1 MNQILI
7 TEKIYVT
14 PELKRKRIIYKIF
27 FIISIL
33 CVFLLS
39 TYYIYAEYDR
49 NKNEEISHQILA
61 QIEDNTTVQED
72 DGILRVILSEYENNV
87 ESQNEEQEMQTS
99 EESEITQQRQYTV
112 DNGTSYATEA
122 RLNIQSLRN

>member
-1 MNQILI
+1 M
-7 TEKIYVT
+7 
-14 PELKRKRIIYKIF
+14 
-27 FIISIL
+27 
-33 CVFLLS
+33 LS